1 MTDAKQLAA
10 YFKANKRFHRIIDLL
25 LKKYE
30 SYGEH
35 NGKIT
40 LRDASADECEA
51 LNSFITPKEFY
62 KPPVLSFRV
71 QEFEKAIKGSRYSS
85 ASLKEVLEAYYDK
98 SLFTSVEKKQI
109 SLAEYE
115 AFVKKN
121 LDKYNGKP
129 CSEWLEH
136 MFQKKRSGYT
146 VVINEY
152 KTNSYGCEKL
162 LENVCRAVNSRFDSD
177 FEPIQLA
184 VLGADITGDSHY
196 FDFDNTSGK
205 LLLSAIAFYAEAESI
220 KNASDRQSL
229 YDFFHIETNPIYA
242 AAAVFQIRFFD
253 EEGKEHPGFAKFADM
268 KEPALISDIN
278 IRKMKRA
285 ESADRIIYAV
295 ENPSVFSVLVNYMS
309 DTDSGLIC
317 TFGQIKTVGKR
328 LTDMLI
334 NGGCTIYYAG
344 DFDPEGM
351 QIADKLLSRYPTG
364 KVIPWRMS
372 LKDYEG
378 VQKSNDIISQKR
390 LNILKKIKSEPL
402 LEVARSIEKEKR
414 AAYQE
419 LLIDKMIQDILKN
432 EGI

>member
-1 MTDAKQLAA
+1 MSDAEQLAA
-10 YFKANKRFHRIIDLL
+10 VFKADKRFHRILDLL
-25 LKKYE
+25 LEKYE

-35 NGKIT
+35 KGKIT
-40 LRDASADECEA
+40 LKDATAGECEA
-51 LNSFITPKEFY
+51 LNSFIAPRIFY

-71 QEFEKAIKGSRYSS
+71 KEFEVAIKDSRYSS
-85 ASLKEVLEAYYDK
+85 ASLKAVLEAYYDK
-98 SLFTSVEKKQI
+98 TLFTSVEKKQI
-109 SLAEYE
+109 RLTKYE
-115 AFVKKN
+115 AFEKRN
-121 LDKYNGKP
+121 LDKYKEMP

-136 MFQKKRSGYT
+136 MFRKKCCGYA

-152 KTNSYGCEKL
+152 KSNSCGCEKL
-162 LENVCRAVNSRFDSD
+162 LENVCRAVNERFDSD
-177 FEPIQLA
+177 FDPIQLA
-184 VLGADITGDSHY
+184 VLGANITGDSHY
-196 FDFDNTSGK
+196 FDSDNTSGK

-229 YDFFHIETNPIYA
+229 YDFFHIETNPIFA
-242 AAAVFQIRFFD
+242 AAAVLQIRFFD
-253 EEGKEHPGFAKFADM
+253 GEGKEHPGFAKFADM

-278 IRKMKRA
+278 IRKMERA

-295 ENPSVFSVLVNYMS
+295 ENPSVFSVLVNYMA

-351 QIADKLLSRYPTG
+351 QIADKLLSRYPLG
-364 KVIPWRMS
+364 KVVPWRMS
-372 LKDYEG
+372 LKDYKG

-390 LNILKKIKSEPL
+390 LNILKKIKSELL

-419 LLIDKMIQDILKN
+419 LLIDKMIRDILKN
-432 EGI
+432 